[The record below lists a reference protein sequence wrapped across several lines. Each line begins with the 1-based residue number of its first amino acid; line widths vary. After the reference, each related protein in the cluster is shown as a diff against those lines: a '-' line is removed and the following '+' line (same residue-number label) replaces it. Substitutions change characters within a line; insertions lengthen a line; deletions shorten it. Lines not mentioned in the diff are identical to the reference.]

1 MQRTEMSEVT
11 DILPKDAP
19 EVHLKLVATWLSLNT
34 ARTPRPAEF
43 AVGKWASDQHEC
55 FLVHQLS
62 TDGEPLKLQFG
73 EATELS
79 FIPNVADVSGKCL
92 SDVLDRFL
100 LEKAENAFR
109 NCVRRSEPYYSEHI
123 SSQFGRGHAHFKRL
137 SLPLADENGTLR
149 SAFGSVVRI
158 PN

>member
-1 MQRTEMSEVT
+1 MSEIA
-11 DILPKDAP
+11 DLLPKDAP
-19 EVHLKLVATWLSLNT
+19 EVHFQLVATWLSLNT
-34 ARTPRPAEF
+34 ERAPGHADF
-43 AVGKWASDQHEC
+43 DVGKWTSNQHEC

-62 TDGEPLKLQFG
+62 TDGGPLKLQFG

-79 FIPNVADVSGKCL
+79 FIPKGADVSGKCL

-109 NCVRRSEPYYSEHI
+109 NCLRRNEPYYSEHI
-123 SSQFGRGHAHFKRL
+123 SSQFGRGQAHFKRL
-137 SLPLADENGTLR
+137 SLPLANENGTLR

-158 PN
+158 QS

>member
-1 MQRTEMSEVT
+1 MSENA
-11 DILPKDAP
+11 DLLPKDAP
-19 EVHLKLVATWLSLNT
+19 EVHVQLVATWLSLD
-34 ARTPRPAEF
+34 RERSPGRAEF
-43 AVGKWASDQHEC
+43 SVGKWASDQHEC

-62 TDGEPLKLQFG
+62 TDDEPLKLQFG
-73 EATELS
+73 DATELS
-79 FIPNVADVSGKCL
+79 FIPNGADVSGKCL

-109 NCVRRSEPYYSEHI
+109 NCFRHKEPYYSEYI

-137 SLPLADENGTLR
+137 SLPLVDENGTLR